1 MSYNRQRLEKA
12 AACLTGNY
20 RLNHFWGTV
29 MSKTLRYTGSRTF
42 NAHEVLP
49 NVYVGDVYAAHNI
62 NELKKRNITHVV
74 NAVLGIVP
82 PFPEQFKYLHVQLL
96 DCPGENVMTHFENTS
111 KFIEDAL
118 AGGGKVFIHCLQGV
132 SRSATIAAAFAI
144 YSQQLSTQDAIKL
157 LRKSRTVVC
166 PNHGFVMQL
175 EWYERSRRNSLVQSH
190 QQSIAVC

>member
-1 MSYNRQRLEKA
+1 MYSPTRQRLEKA
-12 AACLTGNY
+12 ASCLTGNY

-29 MSKTLRYTGSRTF
+29 MSKTLRHTGSKSF

-49 NVYVGDVYAAHNI
+49 NVYVGDVYAAHNVD
-62 NELKKRNITHVV
+62 ELKKRNITHVV
-74 NAVLGIVP
+74 NAVLGVVP
-82 PFPEQFKYLHVQLL
+82 PFPEQFKYLHVKLL
-96 DCPGENVMTHFENTS
+96 DCPGENVMAHFENTS

-144 YSQQLSTQDAIKL
+144 YSQQISTEDAIKL
-157 LRKSRTVVC
+157 LRKTRNVVS

-175 EWYERSRRNSLVQSH
+175 QWYEKARRNS
-190 QQSIAVC
+190 VC